1 MPEGSKTAPRV
12 PVRVQQ
18 LLFFAGL
25 LVLWWAL
32 GALRIWPSYIFP
44 TLQGVGHSIAHG
56 FGTNA
61 FGIAI
66 GESMRR
72 LAWGYGIA
80 LAGGMTTGF
89 LLARVD
95 WFKNTFG
102 LLVLG
107 LQTLPSICWLPLAIL
122 WFGLSEKAIVFVVVM
137 GAFLSI
143 ALATEDGIR
152 NTPPVYIQAARNLGA
167 KGARLYTSIVL
178 PSAFPT
184 IVTGMKLGWSFAWR
198 SLMAGELLY
207 AVPGL
212 GYQLMM
218 GRELNDM
225 PAVVSV
231 IILIIAI
238 GLVTDRILFSLLERA
253 VRARWGLQR
262 QGRTSRGQA

>member
-1 MPEGSKTAPRV
+1 MPDQNGQETARI
-12 PVRVQQ
+12 PVRMQQ
-18 LLFFAGL
+18 VLFFAGL
-25 LVLWWAL
+25 LALWWLL
-32 GALRIWPSYIFP
+32 GVLRIWPSYIFP
-44 TLQGVGHSIAHG
+44 TVGGVCSALAHG
-56 FGTNA
+56 FGTSA
-61 FGIAI
+61 FPIAI
-66 GESMRR
+66 GGSLRR

-80 LAGGMTTGF
+80 LAGGTATGF
-89 LLARVD
+89 LLARVN
-95 WFKNTFG
+95 WFKDTFG

-152 NTPPVYIQAARNLGA
+152 NTPRVYIEAARNLGA
-167 KGARLYTSIVL
+167 GGLRLYSAVIL

-225 PAVVSV
+225 PAVVAV
-231 IILIIAI
+231 ILLIVAI
-238 GLVTDRILFSLLERA
+238 GLITDRVLFSLLQRA
-253 VRARWGLQR
+253 VRSRWGLSQ
-262 QGRTSRGQA
+262 RGQG

>member
-1 MPEGSKTAPRV
+1 MPEKTQHLAGRM
-12 PVRVQQ
+12 PVRLQQ
-18 LLFFAGL
+18 FVFFAGL
-25 LVLWWAL
+25 FGLWWLL

-44 TLQGVGHSIAHG
+44 TLQGVAGAIAHG

-61 FGIAI
+61 FAIAI
-66 GESMRR
+66 GGSLRR

-80 LAGGMTTGF
+80 LVGGTATGF
-89 LLARVD
+89 LLARVV

-152 NTPPVYIQAARNLGA
+152 NTPPVFIQAARNLGA
-167 KGARLYTSIVL
+167 KGVRLYTSVVL
-178 PSAFPT
+178 PSAFPS

-207 AVPGL
+207 AIPGL
-212 GYQLMM
+212 GYLLMM

-238 GLVTDRILFSLLERA
+238 GLLTDRVLFSLLERA

-262 QGRTSRGQA
+262 QSQTSK